1 MCLSRRFKQTK
12 SQRAEHSYVN
22 YNHSE
27 KHNTEVLEVNWDEI
41 NNHYKETNLLPLQ
54 LHSDQR
60 YNSSTSDMA
69 TSYSSQRISNT
80 YSEQRS
86 EAGPLVMNKPDGA
99 ARFEVPHSKETTTVS
114 KPDGFDLLERDSY
127 KA

>member
-1 MCLSRRFKQTK
+1 MK
-12 SQRAEHSYVN
+12 SQRTRDDFVY
-22 YNHSE
+22 YDQPE
-27 KHNTEVLEVNWDEI
+27 KSTNEVLEVDWDEI

-80 YSEQRS
+80 YSEQRP

-114 KPDGFDLLERDSY
+114 KPDGFDLLERDSC